1 MFRKNIEYSP
11 SSAMIYNVISFTLL
25 VIAGRNCGMVSL
37 PWLRSGRIPR
47 TRSLLYCWSQRPASA
62 WRPAPASHV
71 GAPQPRLQAVPAE
84 VPGRRAAQLLPR
96 TVQADPELP
105 AGADKRVHLPGSITG
120 SEDALQE
127 KTTLDEQGQRCVAG
141 LVLGL

>member
-1 MFRKNIEYSP
+1 
-11 SSAMIYNVISFTLL
+11 
-25 VIAGRNCGMVSL
+25 MVSL

-47 TRSLLYCWSQRPASA
+47 TRSLLYCWSQRPAS
-62 WRPAPASHV
+62 
-71 GAPQPRLQAVPAE
+71 
-84 VPGRRAAQLLPR
+84 AQLLPR

-127 KTTLDEQGQRCVAG
+127 NATLDEQGQRCWRVAG